1 MLSTIVTNR
10 NNRMLSSPF
19 IYLFFQTLI
28 GAKRAR
34 LQCVREYINPV
45 PNLKI
50 LDIGCGPGYGIE
62 FFPNPIYVGFDID
75 KKYINYAKFKYGNK
89 GLFFCEEFNDKIAES
104 LGFFDLIIMNGLLHH
119 LPDNQVIEL
128 FQKVKRILKPQG
140 RIVTLDGCYVRGQS
154 FIARKLLDYD
164 RGKFIRQEHDYV
176 RLASTVFSSV
186 MAHIRHDLMF
196 VLYTLII
203 MKIS

>member
-10 NNRMLSSPF
+10 NKILSYPF

-28 GAKRAR
+28 GAKKAR
-34 LQCVREYINPV
+34 LQCVKEYVNPV
-45 PNLKI
+45 PRSKI

-89 GLFFCEEFNDKIAES
+89 GLFVCEEFSDKVVEN
-104 LGFFDLIIMNGLLHH
+104 LGFFDLVIMNGLLHH
-119 LPDNQVIEL
+119 MSDNQVIEL
-128 FQKVKRILKPQG
+128 FEKVKRVLRSQG
-140 RIVTLDGCYVRGQS
+140 QIVTLDGCYVKGQS
-154 FIARKLLDYD
+154 FIAKTLLDYD

-176 RLASTVFSSV
+176 RLASKIFTSV
-186 MAHIRHDLMF
+186 VSHIRHDLMF
-196 VLYTLII
+196 IPYTLIV
-203 MKIS
+203 MNIS